1 MNIRE
6 VANALNEIRANM
18 SNPEAMAVA
27 SITPTE
33 VVFENG
39 VAYSIKTKQRVR

>member
-18 SNPEAMAVA
+18 SNPETMVVA
-27 SITPTE
+27 SVTPTE

-39 VAYSIKTKQRVR
+39 VVYSLKTKQRVR